1 MLIIAQVTV
10 RLQNFN
16 YTFLYTTIYRRHIS
30 GLDTL
35 SSSLMLTSSKNYNLG
50 TDCGNRALGTGKAE
64 APGAEVQAQAGPQSQ
79 FQDSLDQYIHFLSK
93 NEKNCLIQQP
103 QEKTN
108 IFVHLPINSPSLP
121 QIQPVSQ
128 VLELQS

>member
-1 MLIIAQVTV
+1 MLVIAQVTV

-16 YTFLYTTIYRRHIS
+16 YTFLYTTIYRHQIS

-35 SSSLMLTSSKNYNLG
+35 SSSLMLTSSKNYN
-50 TDCGNRALGTGKAE
+50 LGTGKAE

-79 FQDSLDQYIHFLSK
+79 FQASLDQYIHFLSK

-121 QIQPVSQ
+121 QIQPVSR
-128 VLELQS
+128 VLKLQS